1 MYRWWQACIALL
13 VVIGFASFLNG
24 VFNRSD
30 QGTFGITFLGQ
41 SVTSPAVVASVDRNS
56 PAARAGIRPGDR
68 LQIAQS
74 FANRVVLY
82 ATVPGD
88 RVTVKDAGR
97 LISLVALVS
106 YSSPPIALIVVV
118 ELARLTF
125 LVMAALI
132 AWRRPEDAPAR
143 ALAVLLA
150 CFGVGITFDTAIL
163 PWVWARFVLLVFV
176 QTLFLAAAL
185 AALAFASRFPV
196 ASHRGFR
203 AFIDKRLQT
212 IGIIGVGISILTA
225 VLLFTLPIG
234 TRRERAI
241 VDLPF
246 MLFYIAVIVGTF
258 AALIA
263 GYRAS
268 AGAERVRARWALGTI
283 AIGLSGMLVFL
294 IAAATGNNGQ
304 AVQYVLLTTLVIPF
318 GLANAIFRHRM
329 LDITFV
335 INRAVVYTFVS
346 VVIVGSFIL
355 FEWLLGL
362 LVEQN
367 SRASVILQ
375 LLAALALGLSTR
387 FIHARIDQFVDNL
400 FFRERHAAEAAIR
413 RFAHEAGLITTVGD
427 LVSKTVEVVQK
438 NMHLR
443 GAAFYALRDDA
454 FVPLY
459 STIPATAAIDE
470 NDYAVLEMRT
480 WHAPVEPAIR
490 GSNLRGDVA
499 FPMMVRG
506 SLAGFLL
513 CAEKETHETLA
524 PDERGALGVLANST
538 GVALDSLR
546 VRALEVELKGLSE
559 DASLPQPV
567 RAKLS
572 LLSVRPTAQAEQAP

>member
-13 VVIGFASFLNG
+13 VGIGFASILNG
-24 VFNRSD
+24 VLNRTD
-30 QGTFGITFLGQ
+30 QGTFGITFSSQ
-41 SVTSPAVVASVDRNS
+41 PNVTSPVVVASVDPNS
-56 PAARAGIRPGDR
+56 PAFRAGIRAGDR
-68 LQIAQS
+68 LRIAQS
-74 FANRVVLY
+74 LANRSALY

-88 RVTVKDAGR
+88 RITVNDGER
-97 LISLVALVS
+97 VVGLVAS
-106 YSSPPIALIVVV
+106 ASNSSPPGALIAVV

-143 ALAVLLA
+143 ALAILLA
-150 CFGVGITFDTAIL
+150 CFGVGLTFDVTVL
-163 PWVWARFVLLVFV
+163 PWVWSRFVLLVML
-176 QTLFLAAAL
+176 QTLFLGGAL
-185 AALAFASRFPV
+185 AGLAFATRFPMT
-196 ASHRGFR
+196 SQRGLR
-203 AFIDKRLQT
+203 AFLDKRLQ
-212 IGIIGVGISILTA
+212 GIVIVGVGISILTA
-225 VLLFTLPIG
+225 ALLFALPIG
-234 TRRERAI
+234 TRSERVVA
-241 VDLPF
+241 DLPF
-246 MLFYIAVIVGTF
+246 MLFYIAVIVATF

-268 AGAERVRARWALGTI
+268 RDVQRVRARWALGTI
-283 AIGLSGMLVFL
+283 VIGLSGMLAFL
-294 IAAATGNNGQ
+294 IAAATGNGGQ
-304 AVQYVLLTTLVIPF
+304 AAQYLVLTMLVIPF
-318 GLANAIFRHRM
+318 GLAYAIFRHRM

-335 INRAVVYTFVS
+335 INLAVVYTFVS

-367 SRASVILQ
+367 SRASLILQ

-387 FIHARIDQFVDNL
+387 FIHARVDRFVDNL
-400 FFRERHAAEAAIR
+400 FFRERHAAEAAVR

-427 LVSKTVEVVQK
+427 LVGKTVEIAQIS
-438 NMHLR
+438 MRLR
-443 GAAFYALRDDA
+443 GAAFYALRDGA

-459 STIPATAAIDE
+459 STIPSTEAIDE

-513 CAEKETHETLA
+513 CGEKETREMLA
-524 PDERGALGVLANST
+524 PDERDALGALANSS

-546 VRALEVELKGLSE
+546 VRALEVELKDLAE
-559 DASLPQPV
+559 DASLPQPI

-572 LLSVRPTAQAEQAP
+572 LLSIRQTA